1 MDVVNLLDGRP
12 FDPHPILAGPW
23 RWLRIATVEPEAAE
37 RLEPGDVEYAVY
49 VIDGEGEALLGD
61 RPVAIRAGSALTLL
75 KGAEAT
81 LTAANG
87 PLRAFVVAVDT

>member
-1 MDVVNLLDGRP
+1 M
-12 FDPHPILAGPW
+12 
-23 RWLRIATVEPEAAE
+23 
-37 RLEPGDVEYAVY
+37 EYAVY
-49 VIDGEGEALLGD
+49 VIDGEGEALLGE

-81 LTAANG
+81 LTATDG